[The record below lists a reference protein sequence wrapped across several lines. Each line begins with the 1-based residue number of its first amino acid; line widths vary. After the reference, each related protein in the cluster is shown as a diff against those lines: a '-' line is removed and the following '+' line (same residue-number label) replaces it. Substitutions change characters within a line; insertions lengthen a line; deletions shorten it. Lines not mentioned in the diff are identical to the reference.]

1 MQNFGIHFGYVV
13 FVSVCLVWVCVISI
27 SVSATDGPNP
37 QFCYFLVS
45 RPRLIARQ
53 EQQQEAVCVCLCV
66 CVCVR
71 VCAAVFLRVWV
82 CAAVFLRVCACVHFR
97 MCLLAGTFIYKPS
110 CWKDSLRFGTHA
122 WFWRLASCLKWL
134 WVCLFAYVCWSTQ
147 LCVCVWVC
155 VFISVCLQPHEKTY
169 LHPRPQNS
177 DVCSVI

>member
-1 MQNFGIHFGYVV
+1 MQNLGIHFGYVV

-66 CVCVR
+66 CVCAG
-71 VCAAVFLRVWV
+71 VCCCVFACVGV
-82 CAAVFLRVCACVHFR
+82 CCCVFACVHFR

-147 LCVCVWVC
+147 LCVCVCGC
-155 VFISVCLQPHEKTY
+155 VSLYLSVCSRMRKHTSIPVHKIQM
-169 LHPRPQNS
+169 
-177 DVCSVI
+177 SVLLFK